1 MAINLFENVIDEK
14 VLATLSIKELE
25 LLNKLLEELK

>member
-14 VLATLSIKELE
+14 VLATLSIHELE

>member
-1 MAINLFENVIDEK
+1 MNLFENVIDEK
-14 VLATLSIKELE
+14 VLDTLSIAELE